1 MSLKREA
8 MSRACPR
15 SSTVQNAGAAR
26 RNPDVT
32 ALPLPVPTTHVAVAS
47 TVPSPRSTGA
57 GTLALKGV
65 CQPGPR
71 ATELV
76 PDYCL
81 SKTRISSSYRVW
93 LPSVPVCLLV
103 SVFPSAETV
112 IRPPELTRPS
122 GTYSF
127 TVPPGRL

>member
-1 MSLKREA
+1 MLIMRVNCPEIVPKIVMQTGHAIVSSQKMAGMPRLR
-8 MSRACPR
+8 RA
-15 SSTVQNAGAAR
+15 SAG
-26 RNPDVT
+26 V
-32 ALPLPVPTTHVAVAS
+32 ALTRL
-47 TVPSPRSTGA
+47 
-57 GTLALKGV
+57 
-65 CQPGPR
+65 R

-76 PDYCL
+76 PAYCL